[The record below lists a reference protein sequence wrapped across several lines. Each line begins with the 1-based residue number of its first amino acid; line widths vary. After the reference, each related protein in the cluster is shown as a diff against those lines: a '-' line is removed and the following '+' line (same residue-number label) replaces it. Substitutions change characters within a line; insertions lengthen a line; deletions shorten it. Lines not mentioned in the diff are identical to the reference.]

1 MDQYKEL
8 LAELKTLDRS
18 RFLLFENWLLVT
30 IGYAVASGR
39 RKLVGFYDNVG
50 GRQKIKATSHT
61 KIFIVTVHHDN
72 KERRELLA
80 DIKVLQVTQEDI

>member
-61 KIFIVTVHHDN
+61 KIFIVTVLTITKKGGN
-72 KERRELLA
+72 F
-80 DIKVLQVTQEDI
+80 